1 MSEAPRARNCGVDP
15 VRELH
20 NGQRRVKSR
29 INRPDTRKHLDYA
42 ALPSKNLLAFEGAST
57 HGHWPTATK
66 AVSRSLRRS
75 ATDFVRFHGY
85 SRLERTR
92 ASTIE
97 TGLQSQIH
105 QAC

>member
-1 MSEAPRARNCGVDP
+1 MSEAPRACNCGVDP

-57 HGHWPTATK
+57 HGHWQPNRFRPFRIWREPALE
-66 AVSRSLRRS
+66 SLR
-75 ATDFVRFHGY
+75 
-85 SRLERTR
+85 SR
-92 ASTIE
+92 
-97 TGLQSQIH
+97 
-105 QAC
+105 

>member
-57 HGHWPTATK
+57 HGSWVPGK
-66 AVSRSLRRS
+66 P
-75 ATDFVRFHGY
+75 
-85 SRLERTR
+85 RTFN
-92 ASTIE
+92 E
-97 TGLQSQIH
+97 Q
-105 QAC
+105 

>member
-1 MSEAPRARNCGVDP
+1 MSEAPRARNSGVDP

-57 HGHWPTATK
+57 HGHWSHCGNETFEAS
-66 AVSRSLRRS
+66 VDILQC
-75 ATDFVRFHGY
+75 TD
-85 SRLERTR
+85 SRLVDVTKSLSR
-92 ASTIE
+92 
-97 TGLQSQIH
+97 
-105 QAC
+105 